1 MKYQSILFVL
11 LMLFC
16 SLSLSDALSIP
27 DPRFHGVIES
37 EDDLK
42 KIGTEWPL
50 DGVYSLQSDIVI
62 SDSTWRCIGYSNSP
76 FTGEFEGNG
85 YVIIFTKDVLFEQ
98 PFGPTIDAG
107 SQGYGFFGNIRG
119 DADIRNLTIV
129 YNGDILNQNDSNVS
143 AFVGIAS
150 SGTNTFHYKIT
161 GLVENAVP
169 EIVNCSVM
177 GNEFAVFGNSNV
189 GGFAGLIRN
198 CDISDSSSD
207 MSATAKNENAGGL
220 IGYIYQG
227 NITNCSATGLSYS
240 PVDENLFI
248 GGFNENYGSNVVD
261 CSYDPV
267 PEYPDTPPAI
277 DYKYPY
283 LKFVLW
289 GGIAAVLII
298 AAAVCYRFF
307 QKKNN

>member
-11 LMLFC
+11 LFLLC
-16 SLSLSDALSIP
+16 SLSVSDALSVV
-27 DPRFHGVIES
+27 DPRFSETIES
-37 EDDLK
+37 ETDLL
-42 KIGTEWPL
+42 KIGAEWPL
-50 DGVYSLQSDIVI
+50 DGVYYLESDIVI

-85 YVIIFTKDVLFEQ
+85 HAIIFTKDVLFGQ

-119 DADIRNLTIV
+119 DAEIRNLTIV
-129 YNGDILNQNDSNVS
+129 YNGDILNQNDSNVG

-150 SGTNTFHYKIT
+150 NGTNAFHYKIT

-169 EIVNCSVM
+169 KIVNCSVM
-177 GNEFAVFGNSNV
+177 GNEAAVFGNSNV

-207 MSATAKNENAGGL
+207 ISATAKNENAGGF
-220 IGYIYQG
+220 IGYIYRG

-248 GGFNENYGSNVVD
+248 GGFNENYGSNIVD
-261 CSYDPV
+261 CSYNPV
-267 PEYPDTPPAI
+267 FEPPSEIGCYYP
-277 DYKYPY
+277 KYPIWIPI
-283 LKFVLW
+283 L
-289 GGIAAVLII
+289 ILII
-298 AAAVCYRFF
+298 AAIAVGWYLFDRKKKS
-307 QKKNN
+307 QK